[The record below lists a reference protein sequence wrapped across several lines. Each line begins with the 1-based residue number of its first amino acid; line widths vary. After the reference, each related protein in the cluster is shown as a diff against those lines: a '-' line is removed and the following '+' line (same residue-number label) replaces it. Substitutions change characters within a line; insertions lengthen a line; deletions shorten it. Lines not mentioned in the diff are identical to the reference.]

1 MMKKKIKK
9 TMMMMT
15 TKKPRDKKWKQKFIQ
30 IFPTEFYSKRSNK
43 MTLNCQNGNGNR
55 NHNQISINS

>member
-1 MMKKKIKK
+1 
-9 TMMMMT
+9 MMMMT